1 MLKRTPLYEAYKD
14 YSGIKLIDFG
24 GWELPVQFE
33 AGIIEEHMAV
43 RKNAGLFDVSHMGE
57 IMIEGEKATEFVDWL
72 VTNDVK
78 GMKDN
83 QVIYTLMCYPHGG
96 VIDDLLVYK
105 FNNKKYLLV
114 VNAANVEK
122 DFKWITEENE
132 FVKKIE
138 NDGRYCECT
147 GCDCFKKSDSS
158 RDKNPD
164 LVDCGGL
171 LKIENISKKV
181 AQLAFQ
187 GPNAQKYFQN
197 LVDIN
202 LSEITFFTFRDGVD
216 IKIDKSL
223 NFNNKKAPDKV
234 KALVSRT
241 GYTGEDGFE
250 IYLSP
255 EDAPFVWETII
266 RNFKKD
272 GVLPCGLGAR
282 DTLRFEAKLPL
293 YGHEISES
301 ITPLE
306 AGLKY
311 FVKLE
316 KEDFCGKEAL
326 LKQEETGIPRTL
338 RGIEMVD
345 KGVPRTGYKVFKD
358 GVEIGFVTTGA
369 KSPMLDKFVALVL
382 IKKGVLK
389 PEDTCEVEIGG
400 KLKLAKTC
408 KTPFYKNTGK

>member
-1 MLKRTPLYEAYKD
+1 MLKKTPLYDTYKN
-14 YSGIKLIDFG
+14 YPGVKLIDFG

-33 AGIIEEHMAV
+33 AGIIEEHLAV

-57 IMIEGEKATEFVDWL
+57 ISVEGEKAEDFVHRL

-78 GMKDN
+78 GMHDN

-96 VIDDLLVYK
+96 VVDDLLVYK
-105 FNNKKYLLV
+105 YNNKKYLLV
-114 VNAANVEK
+114 VNASNVEK

-132 FVKKIE
+132 FIIKLKNEKKDFE
-138 NDGRYCECT
+138 KY
-147 GCDCFKKSDSS
+147 
-158 RDKNPD
+158 
-164 LVDCGGL
+164 
-171 LKIENISKKV
+171 LKIENISDKV

-187 GPNAQKYFQN
+187 GPNAEKYFQQ
-197 LVDIN
+197 LVDTD
-202 LSEITFFTFRDGVD
+202 LSKITFFTFKDNVD
-216 IKIDKSL
+216 IKGK
-223 NFNNKKAPDKV
+223 

-250 IYLSP
+250 IYLKP
-255 EDAPFVWETII
+255 EDAPYIWTLILDT
-266 RNFKKD
+266 FKKD

-306 AGLKY
+306 AGLKF

-326 LKQEETGIPRTL
+326 VEQEKNGIPRTL
-338 RGIEMVD
+338 RGVEMVD
-345 KGVPRTGYKVFKD
+345 KGVPRQGYKVYKD
-358 GVEIGFVTTGA
+358 GNEIGFVTTGA
-369 KSPMLDKFVALVL
+369 KSIMLDKFVALVL
-382 IKKGVLK
+382 VKKGSLK
-389 PEDTCEVEIGG
+389 QEDTCEIEIAG
-400 KLKLAKTC
+400 KMKLAKTC
-408 KTPFYKNTGK
+408 KTPFYKNTPKKEYI

>member
-1 MLKRTPLYEAYKD
+1 MLKRTPLYEVYKN
-14 YSGIKLIDFG
+14 YPGVKLIDFG

-57 IMIEGEKATEFVDWL
+57 ITVEGEKAEDFVHWL

-78 GMKDN
+78 GMHDN

-96 VIDDLLVYK
+96 VVDDLLVYK
-105 FNNKKYLLV
+105 YNNKKYLLV
-114 VNAANVEK
+114 VNAANIEK

-132 FVKKIE
+132 FIKKVK
-138 NDGRYCECT
+138 NSGACCECT
-147 GCDCFKKSDSS
+147 GCQSGGSKNNKSKTED
-158 RDKNPD
+158 N
-164 LVDCGGL
+164 LLDCGNIL
-171 LKIENISKKV
+171 RIENISNRV

-187 GPNAQKYFQN
+187 GPNAEKYFQK
-197 LVDIN
+197 LVKVN
-202 LSEITFFTFRDGVD
+202 LSEITFFTFRDNVE
-216 IKIDKSL
+216 IEIDKSIKL
-223 NFNNKKAPDKV
+223 GTKSTPDSV

-250 IYLSP
+250 IYLNP

-266 RNFKKD
+266 KNFKKD

-293 YGHEISES
+293 YGHEISEN

-311 FVKLE
+311 FVKFE
-316 KEDFCGKEAL
+316 KDDFCGKEAL
-326 LKQEETGIPRTL
+326 IKQEEKGVPRTL
-338 RGIEMVD
+338 RGVEMVE
-345 KGVPRTGYKVFKD
+345 KGVPRAGYKVFKN
-358 GVEIGFVTTGA
+358 GEEIGFVTTGA
-369 KSPMLDKFVALVL
+369 KSPMLDKFVALILV
-382 IKKGVLK
+382 KKGVLK
-389 PEDTCEVEIGG
+389 PEDTCHIEISG
-400 KLKLAKTC
+400 KLKEAKTC
-408 KTPFYKNTGK
+408 KTPFYKNTKK